1 MGRRC
6 AISLFGG
13 TSYTCGISLYGDT
26 GQIVG
31 NQSLGAYSQEYI
43 DLKDFINKHFM
54 IPLIKKDFDIIQLN
68 SFNFTFLLRKLEQFS
83 HIYKDALIFTQLI
96 ESIKAAIEITNEN
109 EKLYEIVYGQV
120 KDTTLLFKTTAVE
133 FLPEIHLYIEF
144 YGQPKE
150 IGEFDNNKLEQ
161 IRQVLNL
168 SEGITYDEVRE
179 RLGIPKK
186 DSGIQIQ
193 KTV

>member
-1 MGRRC
+1 MGRRS

-13 TSYTCGISLYGDT
+13 SSYTCGISLYGDVT
-26 GQIVG
+26 HILG

-43 DLKDFINKHFM
+43 DLKNFINKHFM

-83 HIYKDALIFTQLI
+83 HIYKDAIIFIQLI

-109 EKLYEIVYGQV
+109 EKLYEIVYGQI
-120 KDTTLLFKTTAVE
+120 KDTTLLYKTTAVE

-144 YGQPKE
+144 YGQPEE
-150 IGEFDNNKLEQ
+150 IGEFDDNKLEQ
-161 IRQVLNL
+161 IRQVLKT
-168 SEGITYDEVRE
+168 SEGITYHEIRE
-179 RLGIPKK
+179 RLGIPK
-186 DSGIQIQ
+186 DNTGIKIQ
-193 KTV
+193 KNI